1 MVKSKKNI
9 ESGGTERY
17 NDYGFNVRYND
28 CSIGKKS
35 SKFLTSLNIL
45 VFLDDMKKDNDI
57 IHSV

>member
-9 ESGGTERY
+9 ESGGTEGY
-17 NDYGFNVRYND
+17 NDYGSN